1 MFVGNFKSYSDMEAK
16 KKAQL
21 DLLKVM
27 AENEEEKE
35 RRVRDYR
42 NPYLPTPVP
51 PPYKTAGQRRAEGVE
66 QEKIAYTNLSTLG
79 DLSVSEILFVIN
91 AIRRSDE
98 TEGIVK
104 FNAFYPQIKSR
115 LLRSVNPA
123 FLTGNY
129 LANWIVD
136 YIRRSDTL
144 NPLAFSQ
151 TGEMLQSSF
160 ADATNIYPNYE
171 IMAEFKDLVFTFSRK
186 LFSIPSI
193 DERVASEV
201 EEGLEQLATL
211 LEITPQQKDLN
222 EVREKASSV
231 ELEDFAKFLQAY
243 YQNTGSL
250 DNRVIAS
257 LSKDLVEKMDMGIIS
272 QLESSGRVLIRRLK
286 NIRQDSVLKQQHSVY
301 LAKVESIVSE
311 NKDREELL
319 REYQENT
326 PIRGDFGEGGVPTQ
340 QLSRQPSTDPLQA
353 TLDAAAAADY
363 IFSGTA
369 PPDPLS
375 QQSSQESDMSSL
387 AESEVDFIAD
397 FNEDEIDTYV
407 EDIEE
412 EYSNLDD
419 IGKVKQIK
427 AILLTIL
434 YAYNTAKSK
443 VSLPKEQITKT
454 QGKYSDSKAIIK
466 FMDERDIE
474 LFYSV
479 RPYLFDFIYSVEL
492 GTTIQEAY
500 ENLIYAKNNELPQ
513 QFARN
518 DEGLSFEGLTFA
530 LLASYMKAK
539 KQAYAKRYN
548 PTATINSASSA
559 LEVNNLRGSQFT
571 RSQYG
576 YNLKRGFGV
585 RNRMAVRPAVM
596 PPTYKKP
603 ILTIDR
609 KELLNQELRSR
620 TLSRVGAQPHR
631 VKVGKGIKVINPE
644 DTYKSFGKH
653 ILHYPQLR
661 DTNTLNIKFPS
672 GTKNYVKKQIIS
684 NDYKDLIMDI
694 LERGKV
700 SDGLYDRL
708 GEDEKQHFT
717 KIVKGAGLM
726 EQLKVKPPKDKNM
739 KVLAERF
746 KILRGQ
752 FMAGNNAPTLIEE
765 LKKIIVIFMENS
777 ILTKEDGTD
786 LLREIK

>member
-42 NPYLPTPVP
+42 NPYIPTPVP

-66 QEKIAYTNLSTLG
+66 QEKIAYNNLTTLG

-104 FNAFYPQIKSR
+104 FNAFYPQIKTR

-151 TGEMLQSSF
+151 SGEMLQSSF

-171 IMAEFKDLVFTFSRK
+171 MVAEFKDLVFAFSQR

-272 QLESSGRVLIRRLK
+272 QLESSGRLLVRRLK
-286 NIRQDSVLKQQHSVY
+286 NIRQDRVLQQQHSVY

-326 PIRGDFGEGGVPTQ
+326 PIRGDFGEGGVSTQ

-353 TLDAAAAADY
+353 TLAAAAAADA
-363 IFSGTA
+363 FGVESQVA
-369 PPDPLS
+369 SALAEAFPDPLS
-375 QQSSQESDMSSL
+375 QQSSQSTQENEL
-387 AESEVDFIAD
+387 DFIAD

-419 IGKVKQIK
+419 IGKAKQIR

-434 YAYNTAKSK
+434 NAYNTAKSK
-443 VSLPKEQITKT
+443 VGISKEQIRKT
-454 QGKYSDSKAIIK
+454 QGKYSDSKALVK
-466 FMDERDIE
+466 FMDERDID
-474 LFYSV
+474 LLNSV
-479 RPYLFDFIYSVEL
+479 KPYLFDFIQSVEG
-492 GTTIQEAY
+492 GTPIEDAY
-500 ENLIYAKNNELPQ
+500 SNEIYLAVSPDLPEV
-513 QFARN
+513 FGR
-518 DEGLSFEGLTFA
+518 DEDTLSFVGLVFA

-539 KQAYAKRYN
+539 KQAYAKKYN
-548 PTATINSASSA
+548 PTATINSASTA
-559 LEVNNLRGSQFT
+559 LEENNLRGSQFT

-576 YNLKRGFGV
+576 YALKRGFGV
-585 RNRMAVRPAVM
+585 RNRMTVRPAVM

-603 ILTIDR
+603 LRTIDR
-609 KELLNQELRSR
+609 QELLKQESRS
-620 TLSRVGAQPHR
+620 GGR
-631 VKVGKGIKVINPE
+631 VKVGKGVQVITPE

-700 SDGLYDRL
+700 SDSLYDRL

-746 KILRGQ
+746 KVLRGQ

-786 LLREIK
+786 LLKEIKGY